1 MALGCLEGRLQIL
14 PNPDSFMP
22 MYARKEAWL
31 SSRIEGTQNSL
42 QDLLA
47 AEAQLFVEARAED
60 AGEVFGLC

>member
-22 MYARKEAWL
+22 MYARKEAGL
-31 SSRIEGTQNSL
+31 SSRIEGTQSSL

-47 AEAQLFVEARAED
+47 AEAQWFVEARAQD
-60 AGEVFGLC
+60 VGEAIRLC